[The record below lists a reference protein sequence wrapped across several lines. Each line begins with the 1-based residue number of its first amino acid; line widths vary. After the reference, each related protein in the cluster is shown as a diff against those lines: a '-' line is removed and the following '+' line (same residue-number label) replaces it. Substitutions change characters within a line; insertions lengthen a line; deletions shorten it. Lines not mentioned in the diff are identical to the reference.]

1 MDLVRVLLPVA
12 LLGNGLAAGG
22 MMIAVLGGAP
32 LLLSL
37 PTERY
42 VPTHQF
48 MVTRFDPFMPGCM
61 LTALLCDLVLAV
73 AAPSA
78 RATTLFVA
86 AALLLVGA
94 IVVSLTKNVPINR
107 WIATVDPEAL
117 PPDWEQIDPRVRW
130 SNWNRVRTVLVVF
143 ALTVLVVNTGILL

>member
-22 MMIAVLGGAP
+22 LMIAVLGGAP

-48 MVTRFDPFMPGCM
+48 MVTRFDPFMPACM
-61 LTALLCDLVLAV
+61 LSALLCDLVLAV
-73 AAPSA
+73 AAPTA
-78 RATTLFVA
+78 HATALFVA

-107 WIATVDPEAL
+107 WIATVDPQAL
-117 PPDWEQIDPRVRW
+117 PPNWEQLDPRVRW
-130 SNWNRVRTVLVVF
+130 SNWNRVRTALVVVALAVLVVD
-143 ALTVLVVNTGILL
+143 TGILL